1 MLRFVLRSETK
12 LPLIQREFAGLLE
25 KLPQLEVVSVNIQPQ
40 HAAILEGE
48 KRNLFNGPA
57 HLIRKL

>member
-25 KLPQLEVVSVNIQPQ
+25 KLPQLEVVECEYPTSTRSD
-40 HAAILEGE
+40 L
-48 KRNLFNGPA
+48 R
-57 HLIRKL
+57 R